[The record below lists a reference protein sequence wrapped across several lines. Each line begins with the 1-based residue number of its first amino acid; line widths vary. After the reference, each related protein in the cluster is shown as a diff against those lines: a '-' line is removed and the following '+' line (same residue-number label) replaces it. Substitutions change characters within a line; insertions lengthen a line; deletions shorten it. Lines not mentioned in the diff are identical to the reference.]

1 MRRFALGYE
10 YFARIIMM
18 VVMVNIAFIVHTV
31 MGLLVWGF
39 FPSIAASYSTYR
51 AWILSV
57 EDRSWTVRQ
66 TWSTFHQAWKSELRD
81 ANLFGW
87 PQFVVWALLIWEY
100 WFVQNNNLG
109 TPGFAVSGVLLVVN
123 VFYALFVLVSW
134 AVRANFDERAW
145 WTVRTSFSMIIVRP
159 LCSLVIVVLLVV
171 VAFAYYKWPGLM
183 AAFGVAIPIFA
194 TMMTLYSWGG
204 LPGMDVHDIE
214 PMEKDTKDV
223 AQSQERREH

>member
-39 FPSIAASYSTYR
+39 FPSLAASYSTYR

-66 TWSTFHQAWKSELRD
+66 TWSTFHRAWKSELRD

-145 WTVRTSFSMIIVRP
+145 WTVRASFSMIIVRP
-159 LCSLVIVVLLVV
+159 LCSVVILFLLAVIV
-171 VAFAYYKWPGLM
+171 FAYYKWPGLM
-183 AAFGVAIPIFA
+183 VAFGVSIPIFA
-194 TMMTLYSWGG
+194 TMMTLYSWGR

-214 PMEKDTKDV
+214 PMEKDQRHMR
-223 AQSQERREH
+223 QSRHSHR